1 MVCVF
6 KCKIRKTISKLSN
19 ENLERNLFS
28 QPRAEMSE
36 ISTWAD
42 CAKEVAVNCVVQTT
56 KVGNTNLSLERK
68 GMGASY

>member
-1 MVCVF
+1 
-6 KCKIRKTISKLSN
+6 
-19 ENLERNLFS
+19 
-28 QPRAEMSE
+28 MSE

-56 KVGNTNLSLERK
+56 KVGNTNFSLERK